1 MYRWFF
7 FLFLTACVSQ
17 QAADPQ
23 QLYNHTWL
31 SFTGDAK
38 YRLNI
43 AKSGQLSGS
52 DGCNRIF
59 GQVSVG
65 KRLDFSKVAATK
77 MACQHAHDRAFW
89 EAIQKHDSWR
99 IRNDELQLLLGKK
112 VILRLQ
118 KEQAAAEQWSNEA
131 EE

>member
-31 SFTGDAK
+31 SATGEAK

-43 AKSGQLSGS
+43 TKSGQLSGS

-59 GQVSVG
+59 GQISVG

-77 MACQHAHDRAFW
+77 MACPHGNDRAFW
-89 EAIQKHDSWR
+89 DALQKHDTWR
-99 IRNDELQLLLGKK
+99 IRNDELQLLHKKK
-112 VILRLQ
+112 VILRFS
-118 KEQAAAEQWSNEA
+118 KDIPAAEQLHPDASE
-131 EE
+131 